1 VLFSNAKYCAMD
13 MLKCRKGSHIAVKVP
28 MIGLETFAKDE
39 RDVPVA
45 ISEAVVAFCIAAE
58 KFGRGIEVE
67 LAEAIENEL

>member
-1 VLFSNAKYCAMD
+1 
-13 MLKCRKGSHIAVKVP
+13 